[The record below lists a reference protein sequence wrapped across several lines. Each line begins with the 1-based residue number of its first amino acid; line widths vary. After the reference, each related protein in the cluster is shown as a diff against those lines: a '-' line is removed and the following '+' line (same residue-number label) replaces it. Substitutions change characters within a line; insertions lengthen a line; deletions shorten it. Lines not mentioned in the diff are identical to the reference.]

1 MARLTQRLAQNE
13 AALWEPTTESDCAGG
28 GGPTANAAT
37 TCQLAA
43 CRAELQQWQSNGRVL
58 LERTAAAVASV
69 EQTALTSSLQTE
81 TSLLGSATRSLAAA
95 AGATGQDAAAAA
107 AAGQA
112 APAAK
117 RRRRSS
123 GSSGGSGGVAPER
136 THEED
141 ALGES
146 LQRAKAAAEAA
157 RAKGSP
163 VEAAEE
169 RCETQKAT
177 KNPRPFWEY
186 FLNVC
191 QDRLGTHTQG
201 KPAPKM
207 TTLMLFVFVFVVV
220 LFFVFVVFVY
230 AGCASS
236 RR

>member
-1 MARLTQRLAQNE
+1 MINVLCAAHHQVLVARLTQRLAQNE

-95 AGATGQDAAAAA
+95 AAAAGAGGQDAAAAA

-169 RCETQKAT
+169 RCETQSIII
-177 KNPRPFWEY
+177 
-186 FLNVC
+186 LC
-191 QDRLGTHTQG
+191 S
-201 KPAPKM
+201 
-207 TTLMLFVFVFVVV
+207 LFII
-220 LFFVFVVFVY
+220 Y
-230 AGCASS
+230 
-236 RR
+236 

>member
-95 AGATGQDAAAAA
+95 AAAAGAGGQDAAAAA

-123 GSSGGSGGVAPER
+123 GSGGGSGGVAPER

-163 VEAAEE
+163 VETAEE
-169 RCETQKAT
+169 RCETQSIII
-177 KNPRPFWEY
+177 
-186 FLNVC
+186 LC
-191 QDRLGTHTQG
+191 S
-201 KPAPKM
+201 
-207 TTLMLFVFVFVVV
+207 LFIIH
-220 LFFVFVVFVY
+220 
-230 AGCASS
+230 
-236 RR
+236 

>member
-1 MARLTQRLAQNE
+1 VARLTQRLAQNE

-69 EQTALTSSLQTE
+69 EQTALTSSQQTE

-95 AGATGQDAAAAA
+95 AAAGAGGQDAAAAA

-146 LQRAKAAAEAA
+146 LQRAKTAAEAA

-163 VEAAEE
+163 VAAAEE
-169 RCETQKAT
+169 RCETQSIII
-177 KNPRPFWEY
+177 
-186 FLNVC
+186 LC
-191 QDRLGTHTQG
+191 S
-201 KPAPKM
+201 
-207 TTLMLFVFVFVVV
+207 LFII
-220 LFFVFVVFVY
+220 Y
-230 AGCASS
+230 
-236 RR
+236 

>member
-69 EQTALTSSLQTE
+69 EQTALTCSLQTE

-95 AGATGQDAAAAA
+95 AAAGAGGQDAAAAA

-163 VEAAEE
+163 VETAEE
-169 RCETQKAT
+169 RCETQSIII
-177 KNPRPFWEY
+177 
-186 FLNVC
+186 LC
-191 QDRLGTHTQG
+191 S
-201 KPAPKM
+201 
-207 TTLMLFVFVFVVV
+207 LFIIF
-220 LFFVFVVFVY
+220 
-230 AGCASS
+230 
-236 RR
+236 

>member
-1 MARLTQRLAQNE
+1 MINVLCAAHHQVLVARLTQRLAQNE

-95 AGATGQDAAAAA
+95 AAAAGAGGQDAAAAA

-117 RRRRSS
+117 RRRR
-123 GSSGGSGGVAPER
+123 SSGGSGGVAPER

-169 RCETQKAT
+169 RCETQSIII
-177 KNPRPFWEY
+177 
-186 FLNVC
+186 LC
-191 QDRLGTHTQG
+191 S
-201 KPAPKM
+201 
-207 TTLMLFVFVFVVV
+207 LFII
-220 LFFVFVVFVY
+220 Y
-230 AGCASS
+230 
-236 RR
+236 

>member
-1 MARLTQRLAQNE
+1 LGHLYIKCIVLPRQARDKHRENSTKVPFSR
-13 AALWEPTTESDCAGG
+13 
-28 GGPTANAAT
+28 
-37 TCQLAA
+37 
-43 CRAELQQWQSNGRVL
+43 
-58 LERTAAAVASV
+58 
-69 EQTALTSSLQTE
+69 SLQAE

-95 AGATGQDAAAAA
+95 AAGAGGQDAAAAA

-169 RCETQKAT
+169 RCETQSIII
-177 KNPRPFWEY
+177 
-186 FLNVC
+186 LC
-191 QDRLGTHTQG
+191 S
-201 KPAPKM
+201 
-207 TTLMLFVFVFVVV
+207 LFIIF
-220 LFFVFVVFVY
+220 
-230 AGCASS
+230 
-236 RR
+236 